1 MDSLKTIK
9 SSEYTKVDESA
20 SVTPNDITEMALA
33 IAAAVTVLLKA
44 IIKIKDVIIYL
55 LGKAA
60 RPEL

>member
-1 MDSLKTIK
+1 MDSLKTIN
-9 SSEYTKVDESA
+9 SSEYIGVDESA

>member
-9 SSEYTKVDESA
+9 SSEYTKVDES
-20 SVTPNDITEMALA
+20 SCVTPNDITEMALA